1 MVKIR
6 LMRVGKKKQPS
17 YRVVVADSRSP
28 RDGRIIEAIGQY
40 HPREDPSVIEIDND
54 RAVYWLQ
61 QGAQPSSQVR
71 NLLGLSG
78 AWTAF
83 TGEAAPAATTAPSRA
98 TAAASVKATPAASVV
113 DDREP
118 AEAAA
123 EAPVKATP
131 AASVVDD
138 REPAEQANA
147 DEAEQEMPTIEDTP
161 TEGGAGEGAVE
172 VVPPE
177 SDE

>member
-40 HPREDPSVIEIDND
+40 HPRHEPSLIEIDND
-54 RAVYWLQ
+54 RALYWLQ
-61 QGAQPSSQVR
+61 RGAQPSDQVR
-71 NLLGLSG
+71 NLLGLTG
-78 AWTAF
+78 AWSAF
-83 TGEAAPAATTAPSRA
+83 TGEAAPAAKAPAARP

-118 AEAAA
+118 AE
-123 EAPVKATP
+123 K
-131 AASVVDD
+131 
-138 REPAEQANA
+138 ANA

-161 TEGGAGEGAVE
+161 AEGEIGNDAGE

-177 SDE
+177 HDES